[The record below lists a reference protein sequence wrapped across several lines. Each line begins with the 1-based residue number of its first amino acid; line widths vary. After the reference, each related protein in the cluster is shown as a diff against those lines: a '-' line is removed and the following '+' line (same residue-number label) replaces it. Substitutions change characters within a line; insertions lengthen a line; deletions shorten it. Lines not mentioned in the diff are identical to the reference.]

1 MKKLVLLLSLIF
13 SYQSIAAVVA
23 VPNQKIS
30 NLRIEGVAGFIG
42 LNTAFEPSS
51 NCGGRVW
58 INLNEEIGRLKYSTA
73 MMAFASGKIVSI
85 RANNE
90 GARIFNECQLY
101 DIVVHE

>member
-1 MKKLVLLLSLIF
+1 MKKLVLLSILAF
-13 SYQSIAAVVA
+13 SCQSMAAIVS
-23 VPNQKIS
+23 VPSQKIS

-42 LNTAFEPSS
+42 LNNAFESSS

-73 MMAFASGKIVSI
+73 MMAFASGKVVSI
-85 RANNE
+85 RADNE
-90 GARIFNECQLY
+90 AARVFNECQLY